1 MNFRRPRSPRAYKI
15 PRINHYSNPYF
26 GRHAAPKK
34 SAGFYYSLIFLFIT
48 IIAWAYFL
56 FASSVFQI
64 TDWEI
69 NGLKQYN
76 KQEITAA
83 LQNFLGQPFFLIFK
97 YSNIFLFDK
106 DSFKKEL
113 SSQFTFKTV
122 EVAKYYPHKIIINVL
137 EKQEKLAIYN
147 KNKIFVLADDGTIIR
162 EKEGIDGWYATSNG
176 DVSATGTAVSAIDT
190 EKVLAD
196 AKTKELPAYL
206 IFCDAYY
213 NADNAVIGNIYPAQK
228 IVAIINNFAENAS
241 SRIGL
246 KIKLAALYK
255 NQANVKIV
263 IYTENNWQIYLNDAD
278 DGLKQFYKLYLVF
291 NDKIKDLNKPLEYI
305 DLRFGDRVYIK

>member
-1 MNFRRPRSPRAYKI
+1 MF
-15 PRINHYSNPYF
+15 
-26 GRHAAPKK
+26 
-34 SAGFYYSLIFLFIT
+34 
-48 IIAWAYFL
+48 
-56 FASSVFQI
+56 SSGIFQI

-83 LQNFLGQPFFLIFK
+83 LQNFLSQPKFLTFK
-97 YSNIFLFDK
+97 YSNIFLFNQDA
-106 DSFKKEL
+106 FKKDL
-113 SSQFTFKTV
+113 SSQFIFKTV
-122 EVAKYYPHKIIINVL
+122 EVTKYYPHKIIINVQ

-162 EKEGIDGWYATSNG
+162 EKEGIDGWYTAPNTANG
-176 DVSATGTAVSAIDT
+176 DLSATGTTVSTIDT

-196 AKTKELPAYL
+196 AKTKDLPAYP

-213 NADNAVIGNIYPAQK
+213 NAEKSVIGNIYPAQK
-228 IVAIINNFAENAS
+228 IIAIINKFEDNAS

-246 KIKLAALYK
+246 KIKLAALYR
-255 NQANVKIV
+255 NQANIKIV
-263 IYTENNWQIYLNDAD
+263 IYTENNWQIYLNDMD
-278 DGLKQFYKLYLVF
+278 DGLKQFYKFYLVF